1 MKLGFLYRKNY
12 NSRYHQYTNINYL
25 FYSFYVGSLNYLLQI
40 HFGVRV
46 KLNLL
51 RFKWSNVN
59 YFRNFEKINN
69 CKPQ

>member
-12 NSRYHQYTNINYL
+12 NSTINIQIYL